1 MTITDS
7 LFVLVDTE
15 TTGLDESA
23 QVIEVA
29 AHHVDGYGHTWGRFS
44 TFVRPSV
51 PIPAVI
57 SALTGIIDEDVSG
70 APEWADVERAL
81 EWFVPAEAIV
91 VAHNAEFDA
100 RMIAP
105 ALADRRWICSKRLAQ
120 HLFPEEAEHRLQTLR
135 YSFGGARLD
144 LGGLDPH
151 RAEADVVALRFVL
164 DCILARFQD
173 PGRDGHSTSIADLIA
188 LSESP
193 VVIVNWPF
201 GKYRGQPIVGSDRGY
216 IGWCLRE
223 MKDLSPD
230 LRWNLERE
238 QKRTEKER
246 GGPAP

>member
-1 MTITDS
+1 
-7 LFVLVDTE
+7 LVDTE

-29 AHHVDGYGHTWGRFS
+29 AHYVDGYGHTWSRFS
-44 TFVRPSV
+44 TFVRPTV
-51 PIPAVI
+51 PIPAFI
-57 SALTGIIDEDVSG
+57 SALTGIIDEDVAG
-70 APEWADVERAL
+70 APEWPDVERAL
-81 EWFVPAEAIV
+81 EWFVPANAIV

-105 ALADRRWICSKRLAQ
+105 ALYDRRWICTKRLAQ
-120 HLFPEEAEHRLQTLR
+120 HLFPEESEHRLQTLR

-164 DCILARFQD
+164 DHILARFQD
-173 PGRDGHSTSIADLIA
+173 PGRDSYSTSIDDLIA

-193 VVIVNWPF
+193 VVIEKWPF
-201 GKYRGQPIVGSDRGY
+201 GKYRGQPIVGSDPGY
-216 IGWCLRE
+216 IRWCLRE

-238 QKRTEKER
+238 VRRTGSEKDR